1 MRSLPRTFDTP
12 LPIDAVL
19 DELLRTLQ
27 QRNAAV
33 LVAPPGAGKTTRVP
47 LALLDEPWAAGKKI
61 IVLEPRRIAA
71 RASAERMA
79 KTLGQRAGETVG
91 YRVRFGSKISRTTRI
106 EVVTEGIFSR
116 HILDDPELT
125 GVAAVLFDEFHERS
139 LDADLG
145 LALARDAQTGL
156 REDLRLLV
164 MSATLDGARVGKL
177 LGDAPVV
184 ASEGRAFPVETR
196 YLGRRSDALLER
208 QMADAIATA
217 LRADTG
223 SVLAFLPGAAEIRR
237 TQTFLAER
245 IHDAATEIVP
255 LFGALDAAV
264 QDRAIAP
271 APKGQRKVVLATSIA
286 ETSLTIEGVR
296 IVVDSGLA
304 RVPRYE
310 PDIGLTRLETV
321 RASRAA
327 VDQRRGRAG
336 RTEPGICYRL
346 WDEPQTASLAPFTQ
360 PEILSADLSSLVLD
374 LAQWGVSNPATL
386 SFLDAPPAPALKEAK
401 NLLRELDAL
410 DADGRIT
417 EEGKSLRA
425 LALPPRLS
433 RMIVDAHRFGTGE
446 AAADIAAILTERGLG
461 GDSID
466 LDARLDQFRR
476 DRSQRA
482 VSARDMARRWAAQ
495 VASSELVP
503 DGGTATHLAHS
514 GRANGLAAPSPLA
527 GEGRG
532 GGATTAVS
540 RLGTP
545 TPDPSPQGRGE
556 PSSRAPRTRG
566 ERRESS
572 RDSKRSS
579 VQAAVELSTG
589 VMLAFAFPDRVARN
603 RGNGSFV
610 LANGRGAMVE
620 QTSALARAPFIA
632 VGELTG
638 TAASGKILLAA
649 PILQDEIERHF
660 ADHIEVADEIFFERG
675 AAALRARR
683 RTTLHAITL
692 SESPLAISPSE
703 ESARILA
710 DGLIALGFDRLPW
723 SKTAR
728 QWRDRVMFL
737 RKAEGESWPDL
748 SDDALIARR
757 ADWLVPALHDKTSL
771 KDLSASDLSD
781 AVMAL
786 LPWDL
791 RARLDRE
798 APTHF
803 EAPTGSMLAIDY
815 EAEQGPTIAVRL
827 QELFGL
833 DTHPS
838 IARGSVPLVLELLS
852 PAQRPVQVTRDLPG
866 FWRGSYAAV
875 RTDLRGR
882 YPRHPWPDD
891 PASALPTRRAKPRG
905 T

>member
-1 MRSLPRTFDTP
+1 LRSFDTP

-19 DELLRTLQ
+19 DELAQTLAS
-27 QRNAAV
+27 RNAAV

-47 LALLDEPWAAGKKI
+47 LALLDAPWVRDKKI

-79 KTLGQRAGETVG
+79 KTLGERAGETVG
-91 YRVRFGSKISRTTRI
+91 YRVRFGSKISRKTRI

-116 HILDDPELT
+116 QILDDPELS

-164 MSATLDGARVGKL
+164 MSATLDGARVAKL
-177 LGDAPVV
+177 LGEAPVI
-184 ASEGRAFPVETR
+184 ASEGRAFAVETR
-196 YLGRRSDALLER
+196 YLGRKVDAPLER

-217 LRADTG
+217 LRADPG

-237 TQTFLAER
+237 SQNFLAER
-245 IHDAATEIVP
+245 IHDATIEIVP

-271 APKGQRKVVLATSIA
+271 APQGHRKVVLATSIA

-346 WDEPQTASLAPFTQ
+346 WDEPQTASLAAFTQ

-374 LAQWGVSNPATL
+374 LAQWGVSDPATL
-386 SFLDAPPAPALKEAK
+386 SFLDPPPAPALKEAK
-401 NLLRELDAL
+401 SLLHELGAL

-417 EEGKSLRA
+417 AEGQSLRA

-433 RMIVDAHRFGTGE
+433 RMIVDSHQFGAGEE
-446 AAADIAAILTERGLG
+446 AAEIAAVLTERGLG
-461 GDSID
+461 GDSAD
-466 LDARLDQFRR
+466 LDVRLDQFRR
-476 DRSQRA
+476 DRVQRA
-482 VSARDMARRWAAQ
+482 TSARELARRWAAQ
-495 VASSELVP
+495 VASS
-503 DGGTATHLAHS
+503 DA
-514 GRANGLAAPSPLA
+514 RPSSPSAL
-527 GEGRG
+527 GEEDRG
-532 GGATTAVS
+532 GGSTTAVS
-540 RLGTP
+540 ARGTL
-545 TPDPSPQGRGE
+545 TPNPSPQGG
-556 PSSRAPRTRG
+556 G
-566 ERRESS
+566 ERADLRLPDE
-572 RDSKRSS
+572 KI
-579 VQAAVELSTG
+579 STG

-610 LANGRGAMVE
+610 LANGRGAAVE
-620 QTSALARAPFIA
+620 QTSSLARVPYIA

-638 TAASGKILLAA
+638 TAAAGRVLLAA
-649 PILQDEIERHF
+649 PITQAEIELHF
-660 ADHIEVADEIFFERG
+660 VDQIETADEISFDRSAF
-675 AAALRARR
+675 ALRARR
-683 RTTLHAITL
+683 KRTLHAITL
-692 SESPLAISPSE
+692 SEAPLALTPSE
-703 ESARILA
+703 ATARILA
-710 DGLIALGFDRLPW
+710 DGLVAIGLDRLPW
-723 SKTAR
+723 SKQSK

-737 RKAEGESWPDL
+737 RKAQGEDKGESWPDL
-748 SDDALIARR
+748 SDGALAARR
-757 ADWLVPALHDKTSL
+757 ADWLVPALYDKTSL
-771 KDLSASDLSD
+771 KEFSAGDLSD
-781 AVMAL
+781 ALSTL
-786 LPWDL
+786 LPWEL
-791 RARLDRE
+791 RARLERE

-803 EAPTGSMLAIDY
+803 EAPTGTMLAIDY

-833 DTHPS
+833 NSHPS
-838 IARGSVPLVLELLS
+838 IANGAVPLVLELLS

-875 RTDLRGR
+875 RSDLRGR
-882 YPRHPWPDD
+882 YPRHPWPED
-891 PASALPTRRAKPRG
+891 PANALPTRRVKPRG
-905 T
+905 S

>member
-1 MRSLPRTFDTP
+1 MPFRFDTP

-19 DELLRTLQ
+19 DELSGALERSNT
-27 QRNAAV
+27 AV

-47 LALLDEPWAAGKKI
+47 LALRDAPWVGTKKI

-79 KTLGQRAGETVG
+79 KSLGERVGDTVG
-91 YRVRFGSKISRTTRI
+91 YRVRFGSKVSRATRI
-106 EVVTEGIFSR
+106 EVVTEGIFTR
-116 HILDDPELT
+116 QILDDPELT

-145 LALARDAQTGL
+145 LALARDAQQGL
-156 REDLRLLV
+156 REDLRILV
-164 MSATLDGARVGKL
+164 MSATLDGARVARL

-184 ASEGRAFPVETR
+184 ESEGRAYPVETR
-196 YLGRRSDALLER
+196 YVGRKPDAPVER
-208 QMADAIATA
+208 QMAETIATA
-217 LRADTG
+217 LRADAG

-237 TQTFLAER
+237 TQTMLAER
-245 IHDAATEIVP
+245 VHDASVEIVP
-255 LFGALDAAV
+255 LFGALDSAV
-264 QDRAIAP
+264 QDRAISP

-336 RTEPGICYRL
+336 RTEPGVCYRL
-346 WDEPQTASLAPFTQ
+346 WDEPQTASLAAYTQ

-374 LAQWGVSNPATL
+374 LAQWGVNDPSAL
-386 SFLDAPPAPALKEAK
+386 SFLDPPPQPAWKEARD
-401 NLLRELDAL
+401 LLRELDAL
-410 DADGRIT
+410 DADGRLT
-417 EEGKSLRA
+417 NEGRRLRA
-425 LALPPRLS
+425 LALPPRLA
-433 RMIVDAHRFGTGE
+433 RMIVDAADHG
-446 AAADIAAILTERGLG
+446 AAAQAADIAAILTERGLG
-461 GDSID
+461 GDSVD
-466 LDARLDQFRR
+466 LEVRLDQFRR
-476 DRSQRA
+476 DRSPRA
-482 VSARDMARRWAAQ
+482 QSARDLARRWAQQ
-495 VASSELVP
+495 VSSAS
-503 DGGTATHLAHS
+503 A
-514 GRANGLAAPSPLA
+514 RAGDA
-527 GEGRG
+527 
-532 GGATTAVS
+532 
-540 RLGTP
+540 
-545 TPDPSPQGRGE
+545 DI
-556 PSSRAPRTRG
+556 
-566 ERRESS
+566 
-572 RDSKRSS
+572 
-579 VQAAVELSTG
+579 STG
-589 VMLAFAFPDRVARN
+589 LMLAFAFPDRVARN

-610 LANGRGAMVE
+610 LANGRGAAVDPA
-620 QTSALARAPFIA
+620 SSLARVPYIA

-638 TAASGKILLAA
+638 TAASGRILLAA
-649 PILQDEIERHF
+649 PLAIEDIERHF
-660 ADHIEVADEIFFERG
+660 AAHIEARDEVSFDQN
-675 AAALRARR
+675 AMALRARR
-683 RTTLHAITL
+683 RRKLHAITMADAPVAL
-692 SESPLAISPSE
+692 TPSE
-703 ESARILA
+703 ETARIFA
-710 DGLIALGFDRLPW
+710 EGICAAGLDRLPW
-723 SKTAR
+723 SKAAR
-728 QWRDRVMFL
+728 QWRDRVTFL
-737 RKAEGESWPDL
+737 RKAEGDSWPDL
-748 SDDALIARR
+748 SEAGLAERR
-757 ADWLVPALHDKTSL
+757 EDWLVPLLADKTSL
-771 KDLSASDLSD
+771 KDISPGDVSD

-803 EAPTGSMLAIDY
+803 EAPTGTMLAIDY

-833 DTHPS
+833 NAHPS
-838 IARGSVPLVLELLS
+838 IARGAVPLVLELLS

-891 PASALPTRRAKPRG
+891 PAHAEPTRRAKPRG

>member
-1 MRSLPRTFDTP
+1 
-12 LPIDAVL
+12 VL
-19 DELLRTLQ
+19 DELARTLAG
-27 QRNAAV
+27 RNAAV

-47 LALLDEPWAAGKKI
+47 LALLDEPWTKNKKI

-79 KTLGQRAGETVG
+79 KTLGERAGETVG
-91 YRVRFGSKISRTTRI
+91 YRVRFGSKVSRATRI

-116 HILDDPELT
+116 QILDDPELN

-156 REDLRLLV
+156 REDLRPLV
-164 MSATLDGARVGKL
+164 MSATLDGARVARL

-184 ASEGRAFPVETR
+184 ESEGRAFPVETR
-196 YLGRRSDALLER
+196 YLSRKVDVPLER

-217 LRADTG
+217 LRADPG

-237 TQTFLAER
+237 TQNFLEER
-245 IHDAATEIVP
+245 VSDPSTEIVP

-271 APKGQRKVVLATSIA
+271 APKGSRKVVLATSIA

-310 PDIGLTRLETV
+310 PDIALTRLETV

-346 WDEPQTASLAPFTQ
+346 WDEPQTASLAAYTQ

-374 LAQWGVSNPATL
+374 LAQWGVSDPASL
-386 SFLDAPPAPALKEAK
+386 SFLDSPPAPALKEAK
-401 NLLRELDAL
+401 GLLAELNAL
-410 DADGRIT
+410 DGDGRIT
-417 EEGKSLRA
+417 TEGKRLRA
-425 LALPPRLS
+425 LALPPRLA
-433 RMIVDAHRFGTGE
+433 RMIVDSAALGAGD
-446 AAADIAAILTERGLG
+446 AAAEIAAILTERGLG
-461 GDSID
+461 GDSVD
-466 LDARLDQFRR
+466 LDHRLDQFRR

-482 VSARDMARRWAAQ
+482 QSARDLARRWAAQ
-495 VASSELVP
+495 VAVP
-503 DGGTATHLAHS
+503 PPPASAD
-514 GRANGLAAPSPLA
+514 
-527 GEGRG
+527 
-532 GGATTAVS
+532 
-540 RLGTP
+540 LG
-545 TPDPSPQGRGE
+545 S
-556 PSSRAPRTRG
+556 
-566 ERRESS
+566 
-572 RDSKRSS
+572 
-579 VQAAVELSTG
+579 G
-589 VMLAFAFPDRVARN
+589 VMLAFAFPDRVAKN

-610 LANGRGAMVE
+610 LANGRGAAVE
-620 QTSALARAPFIA
+620 QTSSLARAPYIA

-638 TAASGKILLAA
+638 TAASGRILLAA
-649 PILQDEIERHF
+649 PLSQEEIESRF
-660 ADHIEVADEIFFERG
+660 ADHIETSDEITFDR
-675 AAALRARR
+675 AALALRARR
-683 RTTLHAITL
+683 KKTLHAITL
-692 SESPLAISPSE
+692 SEAPLALTPSGE
-703 ESARILA
+703 TARILA
-710 DGLIALGFDRLPW
+710 DGLMAAGLDRLPW
-723 SKTAR
+723 SKSAK

-748 SDDALIARR
+748 SDDALTANA
-757 ADWLVPALHDKTSL
+757 ADWLVPALHDKASL
-771 KDLSASDLSD
+771 KEFSAGDLSE
-781 AVMAL
+781 AL
-786 LPWDL
+786 LTRLPWEL
-791 RARLDRE
+791 RARLERE

-803 EAPTGSMLAIDY
+803 EAPTGTMLAIDY

-833 DTHPS
+833 NTHPS
-838 IARGSVPLVLELLS
+838 IARGKVPLVLELLS

-875 RTDLRGR
+875 RSDLRGR
-882 YPRHPWPDD
+882 YPRHPWPED
-891 PASALPTRRAKPRG
+891 PASALPTRRVKPRG

>member
-1 MRSLPRTFDTP
+1 LPRSFDTP

-19 DELLRTLQ
+19 DELARTLAG
-27 QRNAAV
+27 RNAAV

-47 LALLDEPWAAGKKI
+47 LALLDAPWAQGKKI

-79 KTLGQRAGETVG
+79 KTLGERAGETVG
-91 YRVRFGSKISRTTRI
+91 YRVRFGSKVSRATRI

-116 HILDDPELT
+116 QILDDPELS

-145 LALARDAQTGL
+145 LALARDAQIGL
-156 REDLRLLV
+156 REDLRILV
-164 MSATLDGARVGKL
+164 MSATLDGVRVARL
-177 LGDAPVV
+177 LDDAPVV

-196 YLGRRSDALLER
+196 YLGRKADAPLER

-217 LRADTG
+217 LRADPG

-237 TQTFLAER
+237 TQNFLSER
-245 IHDAATEIVP
+245 VHDANIEIVP
-255 LFGALDAAV
+255 LFGALDASV

-296 IVVDSGLA
+296 IVVDSGMA

-336 RTEPGICYRL
+336 RTEPGVCYRL
-346 WDEPQTASLAPFTQ
+346 WDQPQTASLAAYTQ

-374 LAQWGVSNPATL
+374 LAQWGVSDPDGLA
-386 SFLDAPPAPALKEAK
+386 FLDPPPAPALKEA
-401 NLLRELDAL
+401 NSLLHELGAL
-410 DADGRIT
+410 DGDGRIT
-417 EEGKSLRA
+417 AEGQSLRA
-425 LALPPRLS
+425 LALPPRLA
-433 RMIVDAHRFGTGE
+433 RMIVDSHRLGAGGQ
-446 AAADIAAILTERGLG
+446 AAEIAAVLTERGLG
-461 GDSID
+461 GDSVD

-476 DRSQRA
+476 DRSPRA
-482 VSARDMARRWAAQ
+482 LSARSLAQRWASQ
-495 VASSELVP
+495 VAANEKANTTAPSS
-503 DGGTATHLAHS
+503 
-514 GRANGLAAPSPLA
+514 PSPLA

-532 GGATTAVS
+532 GGSATAAS
-540 RLGTP
+540 ARGTP
-545 TPDPSPQGRGE
+545 FPSPQGE
-556 PSSRAPRTRG
+556 A
-566 ERRESS
+566 
-572 RDSKRSS
+572 KRNDVGSPDE
-579 VQAAVELSTG
+579 ELSTG

-610 LANGRGAMVE
+610 LANGRGAAVD
-620 QTSALARAPFIA
+620 QTSALARAPYIA
-632 VGELTG
+632 VAELTG
-638 TAASGKILLAA
+638 TAANGRILLAA
-649 PILQDEIERHF
+649 PIAQEEIERRF
-660 ADHIEVADEIFFERG
+660 ADRIESTEEISFDRN
-675 AAALRARR
+675 AMALRGRR
-683 RTTLHAITL
+683 KRTLHAITL
-692 SESPLAISPSE
+692 SETPMALSPSADT
-703 ESARILA
+703 ARILA
-710 DGLIALGFDRLPW
+710 DGLVAAGLDNLPW
-723 SKTAR
+723 SKSMK

-737 RKAEGESWPDL
+737 RKAEADSWPDL
-748 SDDALIARR
+748 SDDALAAQRE
-757 ADWLVPALHDKTSL
+757 AWLVPTLYEKISL
-771 KDLSASDLSD
+771 KEFSAGDLSD
-781 AVMAL
+781 ALMAL
-786 LPWDL
+786 LPWEL
-791 RARLDRE
+791 RARLERE

-803 EAPTGSMLAIDY
+803 EAPTGTMLAIDY

-833 DTHPS
+833 NTHPS
-838 IARGSVPLVLELLS
+838 IARGAVPLVLELLS

-875 RTDLRGR
+875 RSDLRGR
-882 YPRHPWPDD
+882 YPRHPWPED
-891 PASALPTRRAKPRG
+891 PASAMPTRRVKPRG